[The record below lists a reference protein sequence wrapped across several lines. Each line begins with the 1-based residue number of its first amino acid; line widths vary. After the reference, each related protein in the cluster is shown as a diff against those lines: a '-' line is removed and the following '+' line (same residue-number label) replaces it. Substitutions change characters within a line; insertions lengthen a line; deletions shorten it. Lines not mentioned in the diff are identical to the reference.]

1 MGPALLA
8 EAVMGERETT
18 TRRSVAG
25 VVREN
30 STWLTLIV
38 IGVILFGI
46 PRVEAA
52 GFPNAALALYVIAF
66 VGAVVLLVSAIRE
79 LRERL

>member
-1 MGPALLA
+1 
-8 EAVMGERETT
+8 MGEREITT
-18 TRRSVAG
+18 QRSVAG
-25 VVREN
+25 AVREN

-52 GFPNAALALYVIAF
+52 GFGTVAIALYAVAIVAAL
-66 VGAVVLLVSAIRE
+66 VLLVSAVRE
-79 LRERL
+79 LRERYE